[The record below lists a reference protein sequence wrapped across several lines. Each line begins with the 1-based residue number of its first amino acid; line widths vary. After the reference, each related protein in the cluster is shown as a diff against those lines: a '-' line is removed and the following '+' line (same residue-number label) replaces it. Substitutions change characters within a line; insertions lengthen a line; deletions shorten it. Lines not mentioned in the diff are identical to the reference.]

1 MDAQLCFARLRST
14 GTVNTAFLGLLSSTG
29 DSNFSSFSSN
39 GFSSFS
45 SRYVVYY
52 GIAAATSALLRIMIV
67 WSAVADALICCRIS
81 SLSSQRSHVLY
92 CLREVVL
99 SCFLWSTFPA
109 LTCAYVFFTLFAID
123 FPAPSSVCVCVCF
136 VTCLRSVLRGYG
148 YCTCSQR
155 PARPAIWRLCRSDLG
170 LTWWCLVTVVGI
182 KSL

>member
-52 GIAAATSALLRIMIV
+52 GIAAATSALLSIMIV

-109 LTCAYVFFTLFAID
+109 LTCACVFLTLFAID
-123 FPAPSSVCVCVCF
+123 FPAPSSVCVCVFCNVF
-136 VTCLRSVLRGYG
+136 AIGSSWLWLLYVQSETCKACDMEIVPFWSG
-148 YCTCSQR
+148 
-155 PARPAIWRLCRSDLG
+155 IN
-170 LTWWCLVTVVGI
+170 LVM
-182 KSL
+182 SSESRWN